1 MPPQILYTLLLK
13 LAAAASIASVLVR
26 LGAFQRMLL
35 REERTVRE
43 RFLMALAFGGI
54 FGAGSATRILTG
66 TYQAAD
72 ISLAGSLL
80 AGVLGGYF
88 TGLLAGIFTSL
99 PGMLLAHELMSM
111 PFYAGVG
118 VMGGLLRDLAPEPEE
133 IWRFSPFF
141 DTITFYRLFR
151 DAADRTRRAFQLL
164 FLATVLLCA
173 FLGLMAVRV
182 FGQRALYTPF
192 AAEDATNPGLVLF
205 SSFALTVLCTAVP
218 LKIWNSFRTERKL
231 EAQQR
236 LATEAR
242 LRALTYQINPHFL
255 FNTLNSVSAL
265 IRTDPAEARQVVS
278 KLSNILRRL
287 LRKTANLTSLREEL
301 AFIDDYLAIEMVR
314 FRDKLRFEREIA
326 PETLDFQVPW
336 MLLQPLI
343 ENSIKHGLGPKVE
356 GGTIRIRSRIVRQR
370 LQLTIEDDGV
380 GIPESSLQ
388 SLLGQGIGVSNV
400 NERLKVIFGEHYRMD
415 VDSKAGEGTR
425 FEIEI
430 PEYQPALAKVG

>member
-1 MPPQILYTLLLK
+1 MSQQILYTLLLK

-35 REERTVRE
+35 REERSLRE

-72 ISLAGSLL
+72 LALAGSLL

-88 TGLLAGIFTSL
+88 TGLLAGILISL
-99 PGMLLAHELMSM
+99 PGMLNHELMSM

-118 VMGGLLRDLAPEPEE
+118 VMGGLLRDIAPDPEE

-141 DTITFYRLFR
+141 DTIGLYRLIR
-151 DAADRTRRAFQLL
+151 YPAERTRRAFQFL
-164 FLATVLLCA
+164 FLCTILLCA
-173 FLGLMAVRV
+173 FLGLMAERI
-182 FGQRALYTPF
+182 FGTRAFYTPF
-192 AAEDATNPGLVLF
+192 VDADPSMPGLVVF
-205 SSFALTVLCTAVP
+205 STCALAVLCTAVP
-218 LKIWNSFRTERKL
+218 LKIWNSLRTERKL

-265 IRTDPAEARQVVS
+265 IRSNPAEARQVVS

-287 LRKTANLTSLREEL
+287 LRKTAHLTTLREEL

-314 FRDKLRFEREIA
+314 FREKLRFEREIA

-336 MLLQPLI
+336 MLLQPLV
-343 ENSIKHGLGPKVE
+343 ENSIKHGLGPKVD
-356 GGTIRIRSRIVRQR
+356 GGTIRIRSRMVKQR

-380 GIPESSLQ
+380 GIPESGLQ
-388 SLLGQGIGVSNV
+388 NLLGQGIGVSNV

-415 VDSKAGEGTR
+415 VDSKPGEGTR

-430 PEYQPALAKVG
+430 PEYQPVLAKAG

>member
-1 MPPQILYTLLLK
+1 MPQQILYTLLLK
-13 LAAAASIASVLVR
+13 LAAAAAIASLLVR

-43 RFLMALAFGGI
+43 RLLMALTFGGV
-54 FGAGSATRILTG
+54 FGAGSAMRILPG
-66 TYQAAD
+66 HYEAAD
-72 ISLAGSLL
+72 IALAGSLL
-80 AGVLGGYF
+80 AGVLGGYL
-88 TGLLAGIFTSL
+88 TGLVAGILTSL
-99 PGMLLAHELMSM
+99 PGMFAHELMSM

-118 VMGGLLRDLAPEPEE
+118 VMGGLLRDLAPDPEE

-141 DTITFYRLFR
+141 DTIALYRMIR
-151 DAADRTRRAFQLL
+151 GRQDRTRRAFQFL
-164 FLATVLLCA
+164 FLATILLCA
-173 FLGLMAVRV
+173 FLGLMAVNV
-182 FGQRALYTPF
+182 FGAKAFYTAF
-192 AAEDATNPGLVLF
+192 VEDEPSLPSLVVF
-205 SSFALTVLCTAVP
+205 STFALSVLCVAVP

-231 EAQQR
+231 EAQER
-236 LATEAR
+236 MATEAT

-265 IRTDPAEARQVVS
+265 IRSNPAEARQVVS

-287 LRKTANLTSLREEL
+287 LRKTAHMTTLRDEL

-314 FRDKLRFEREIA
+314 FREKLRFEKDIA

-336 MLLQPLI
+336 MLLQPLV
-343 ENSIKHGLGPKVE
+343 ENSIKHGLGPKLE
-356 GGTIRIRSRIVRQR
+356 GGTIRIRSRMLRER

-388 SLLGQGIGVSNV
+388 DLLGQGIGVSNV

-415 VDSKAGEGTR
+415 VDSKPGEGTR